1 MKKKT
6 KIICTI
12 WPATWT
18 EEKLLELY
26 GAGMNIVRCNFSHKD
41 YEEKKVLADL
51 VHKLNKSG
59 QTNLTL
65 AIDTKGPELRT
76 GKLSEPLVYAKDE
89 EFVITIDESQNGV
102 DRKLYCDYPSLVED
116 ISVGDIIKIESGLMD
131 VVVLAKLDDKH
142 IKVKALAGATIKSYR
157 HVNLPGVKI
166 KLPGFTDQDREDIT
180 FAIANNF
187 DIVFMSF
194 VRNADNLEEAREFL
208 DTNGGKHMRI
218 FSKIE
223 NQEWIDNIDEIIEYS
238 DGVMV
243 ARWDL
248 GVEVPLEK
256 LPVYQHMIIKKC
268 REAGKP
274 VIMATQLMET
284 MMKEPFPTRAEI
296 SDVYNSVIA
305 GVDMIMTS
313 GETAL
318 GDYPIRVIEYMTKI
332 ALEAETQI
340 SNGFEYE
347 SNDSENCDDCE
358 DGCCGG
364 SCGCCEEGCECGDC
378 PDCQSAETSEE
389 SEEEYE
395 KSMNE
400 YIQTLIKDHRKTQ
413 IAKSA
418 IALAEDLWAAAF
430 ICFTKRWFI
439 AQQASNARPNM
450 PIYAFTDKLDT
461 VKWLNAVYGVEP
473 VLFDF
478 DTKNAS
484 MTAIKSLFDK
494 LLLTEED
501 VVVLYSDSTK
511 NEFHSPSVSV
521 ISVADCL

>member
-6 KIICTI
+6 KIVCTI

-18 EEKLLELY
+18 EKKLLELY
-26 GAGMNIVRCNFSHKD
+26 AAGMNIVRCNFSHKD
-41 YEEKKVLADL
+41 YEEKKILADL

-76 GKLSEPLVYAKDE
+76 GKLSEPLIYAKDE
-89 EFVITIDESQNGV
+89 EFVITIDESQNGI
-102 DRKLYCDYPSLVED
+102 DRKLYCDYPHLIED
-116 ISVGDIIKIESGLMD
+116 IKVWDIIKIESGLMD

-142 IKVKALAGATIKSYR
+142 IKVRALAGATIKSYR
-157 HVNLPGVKI
+157 HVNLPGLKI
-166 KLPGFTDQDREDIT
+166 KLPWFTDQDREDIT
-180 FAIANNF
+180 FAIQNKF
-187 DIVFMSF
+187 DIIFMSF
-194 VRNADNLEEAREFL
+194 VRNADNLEEARDFL
-208 DTNGGKHMRI
+208 EANNASHMRI

-223 NQEWIDNIDEIIEYS
+223 NQEWVDNIDEIIEYS
-238 DGVMV
+238 DGIMV

-248 GVEVPLEK
+248 WVEVPLEK

-332 ALEAETQI
+332 AIEAETQI
-340 SNGFEYE
+340 ANGFEYE
-347 SNDSENCDDCE
+347 SWSDDDSCDD
-358 DGCCGG
+358 DACCGG
-364 SCGCCEEGCECGDC
+364 SCGGDCSCCEEWCDCGDC
-378 PDCQSAETSEE
+378 EACKSEE
-389 SEEEYE
+389 IWEHYE
-395 KSMNE
+395 DGMND
-400 YIQTLIKDHRKTQ
+400 YVKTLIKDYRKTQ

-430 ICFTKRWFI
+430 VCFTKRWFI
-439 AQQASNARPNM
+439 AQEASNARPTM
-450 PIYAFTDKLDT
+450 PIYALTNQLDT
-461 VKWLNAVYGVEP
+461 IKRLNTIYGVEP
-473 VLFDF
+473 MIFDF
-478 DTKNAS
+478 DIKDAS
-484 MTAIKSLFDK
+484 LVAIKSLVEK
-494 LLLTEED
+494 WLLSEED
-501 VVVLYSDSTK
+501 TVVLYSDSTK
-511 NEFHSPSVSV
+511 NEFHSPSVSI
-521 ISVADCL
+521 ISVAECL